1 MNNIIKDASRNN
13 IKIDCLA
20 AADKNNIIIDGT
32 PINKY
37 IAVNF
42 NIWTGV
48 PIIII

>member
-1 MNNIIKDASRNN
+1 MNNIIKDAAAIYNLQ
-13 IKIDCLA
+13 IDCLA

-42 NIWTGV
+42 NI
-48 PIIII
+48 